1 MKDNKNNK
9 AKIYMIFS
17 LIVLVIVVIVSG
29 TSNNW
34 MKNIVT
40 NNGGNYGWLLTH
52 RPDNSS
58 STWTVRREGLANN
71 ISEASGGLGVVP
83 VLSLSSE
90 LGIESG
96 DGSSS
101 NPYKLSA

>member
-1 MKDNKNNK
+1 MVNYDN
-9 AKIYMIFS
+9 S
-17 LIVLVIVVIVSG
+17 TC

-52 RPDNSS
+52 RPDSSS